1 MADVAVVSGYE
12 GITFQE
18 ALGTGVVQTT
28 TIAKD
33 GKSVHSRHTT
43 AINTNAVL
51 RDVQMKT
58 RVFLRFY
65 VWLLL
70 LASWRP
76 VVAGDHNLAVDQE
89 RLRLDA
95 SGSIN
100 DSREAVGPIMAV
112 ACEAADARAMPVQR
126 QPIAS

>member
-43 AINTNAVL
+43 AIKKLTPT
-51 RDVQMKT
+51 QCYGTCK
-58 RVFLRFY
+58 
-65 VWLLL
+65 
-70 LASWRP
+70 
-76 VVAGDHNLAVDQE
+76 
-89 RLRLDA
+89 
-95 SGSIN
+95 
-100 DSREAVGPIMAV
+100 
-112 ACEAADARAMPVQR
+112 
-126 QPIAS
+126 